1 MNKIETKYSR
11 GKYKSILVL
20 TLFCLFGCRAY
31 VLDNAQDDLR
41 SSFER
46 GNFEQSKSLLNK
58 FGSKDVYKSKD
69 QVLYNLEFGTVLH
82 FSGDYDSS
90 SVFLS
95 TAEDQIESSYTKSIT
110 QGIASLVLSDNVLT
124 YDGEE
129 YENIYLNAFK
139 TLNYMH
145 LEDWDGALVES
156 RRIALKLENL
166 DIRLN
171 GLSSIFA
178 KKDTSNIADWTPK
191 KANIQS
197 SAFGR
202 YLSTILYAKT
212 GKADDARIEYNRLLS
227 SVKEQETIRRYRGPA
242 PTELPDLTDTDSYN
256 ILFSS
261 FTGFAPAKVQNDI
274 RTFFGED
281 ANIYLKFSFPEL
293 YLFDTEVANV
303 KVTVNNQDEFY
314 LDMIEEMDAVAAE
327 VYEAKQPII
336 YGKALARAV
345 LKSAGT
351 NAIRKKAKKESEGLG
366 ILAGILGII
375 GQEVSEKADLRG
387 WQTLPGQA
395 WTQVVRLPEGTHN
408 IRIEYLSE
416 YGTTL
421 YEETQTLEVDKNT
434 ELKLIESIYS
444 N

>member
-1 MNKIETKYSR
+1 MM
-11 GKYKSILVL
+11 
-20 TLFCLFGCRAY
+20 GCRAY

-41 SSFER
+41 NSFEQ
-46 GNFEQSKSLLNK
+46 GDFEYSRELLSK
-58 FGSKDVYKSKD
+58 FDQKDIYKSKD
-69 QVLYNLEFGTVLH
+69 QVLYNLEYGTVLH

-90 SVFLS
+90 SVAFS
-95 TAEDQIESSYTKSIT
+95 DAENQIESLYTKSIS
-110 QGIASLVLSDNVLT
+110 QGIQSLILSDNALA

-145 LEDWDGALVES
+145 LEDWEGALVES
-156 RRIALKLENL
+156 RRIALKLEQL

-178 KKDTSNIADWTPK
+178 KQDSTNIADWTPK

-197 SAFGR
+197 SALGR

-212 GKADDARIEYNRLLS
+212 GKADDARIEFDRLKR
-227 SVKEQETIRRYRGPA
+227 SVTEQETIRRYNGPSA
-242 PTELPDLTDTDSYN
+242 NELPDLTDTRSYN
-256 ILFSS
+256 VVLSS

-274 RTFFGED
+274 RTFFGEEAD
-281 ANIYLKFSFPEL
+281 IYLKFSFPEL
-293 YLFDTEVANV
+293 FLFDTEVANV
-303 KVTVNNQDEFY
+303 KVTVNGKDEHY
-314 LDMIEEMDAVAAE
+314 LDMIEEMDVVAAE

-336 YGKALARAV
+336 YGRALARAV
-345 LKSAGT
+345 LKSVGARS
-351 NAIRKKAKKESEGLG
+351 IRKKAQKQSDGLG
-366 ILAGILGII
+366 FLAGVLSIL

-395 WTQVVRLPEGTHN
+395 WTQVLRLPEGDHTVK
-408 IRIEYLSE
+408 IEYLSRE
-416 YGTTL
+416 GFTL
-421 YEETQTLEVDKNT
+421 FEEIQTLEVDEST